1 VGVWERG
8 KFKLLSTT
16 NENEGK
22 YTMNLIKAA
31 LRKPISILVLVAGLL
46 FFGIS
51 SLTDIKIDIL
61 PKMNLPVIYIAH
73 PFGGYTP
80 NQMESFFAKQYV
92 NILLFANGVKSIE
105 TKNIQGLTLMKLTYY
120 EGTNMAQAA
129 AELSALSNRIQAI
142 FPPGTNPPFVIRFD
156 ASSLPVGQL
165 VLSSPTR
172 TNNELQDLANV
183 YVRASFT
190 SIPGLLAP
198 SPFGGNS
205 RTIEINVSPEALRS
219 HNLTPDQ
226 IVEAIRLN
234 NQTAPSGNVRIG
246 NIQYITPTNNNIKLI
261 KDFED
266 IPLFKGGA
274 QNLYLRDVA
283 TVKDGADITAGYA
296 LVNGKRSVY
305 VSIAKSADAS
315 TWDVVKNLKAA
326 LPTIQSTL
334 PEDVKLSYEFDQSVY
349 VINAVKSLVKEG
361 VIGALL
367 TGLMVLLFLG
377 DRRGALIVIL
387 TIPISIISGI
397 LFLKLAGQTI
407 NIMSLSGLALAI
419 GILVDESTVTIEN
432 IHQHFAMGKPKALA
446 IWDACKE
453 IAFPKLLILFCILAV
468 FAPAF
473 TMSGIPG
480 ALFLP
485 LALAIGFSMIISFL
499 LSQTFVPVMAN
510 WLMKTHA
517 AKHVK
522 QDVKISTDEAVFVS
536 TGLTAESEKDTL
548 DQKKMLVERP
558 DFNYDGKNTRFERFR
573 NRFMRFIT
581 RILPYRKP
589 IVIGYVLLI
598 TGTAYLLL
606 NSIGRDVL
614 PKTNGSQFQLRMRA
628 PEGTRIERTEEMS
641 IALLN
646 DLKKMVGPEH
656 IAITSAYV
664 GQHPSLFSVS
674 PIYLFMAGP
683 QEAVFQISLK
693 NYHVNMD
700 EFKDRMRKHIKQIL
714 PDVKLSFEP
723 IDLTDKVLSQGSP
736 TPIEVRIS
744 GKNKKL
750 NEEYAEK
757 IVEKLER
764 LDYMRD
770 VQIAQSL
777 KYPALNI
784 NIDRVKAAQVG
795 VDMSE
800 ISRSLVAAT
809 SSSRYTEK
817 NIWIDEAVGL
827 SYNVQVQVPLNE
839 MSSKSQMEEI
849 PLLRNASRPVLG
861 DVATITHDTTYGEN
875 DDLGAMPYVS
885 VTANLF
891 KKDLGDATMDVR
903 KTIASLGTLPRGLFV
918 EQIGLGKVLSET
930 LSSLQ
935 TGLLVAIVVIFL
947 MLSANFQSFKVP
959 LIILATVPSVVL
971 GSLTLLLLTGS
982 TLNLQSY
989 MGIIMSV
996 GVSIA
1001 NAVLLISNAESLR
1014 IHNGDALKSA
1024 KEAAALRLRPIIMT
1038 SLAMIAGML
1047 PMAIG
1052 EGEGGDQVSPLGRA
1066 VIGGL
1071 IGSTF
1076 AVLIVLPLVFSWVQ
1090 RKTTTQSVSLDPE
1103 DKKSKFYV
1111 PSAIDFRI

>member
-1 VGVWERG
+1 
-8 KFKLLSTT
+8 
-16 NENEGK
+16 
-22 YTMNLIKAA
+22 MNLIKAA

-51 SLTDIKIDIL
+51 SLTNIKIDIL

-80 NQMESFFAKQYV
+80 NQMESYFAKQYV

-129 AELSALSNRIQAI
+129 SELSALSNRIQAI

-183 YVRASFT
+183 YVRSSFT

-246 NIQYITPTNNNIKLI
+246 NTQYITPTNNTIKLI

-266 IPLFKGGA
+266 IPLFKGGV

-517 AKHVK
+517 AKHER
-522 QDVKISTDEAVFVS
+522 QHVKISTDEAVFAS
-536 TGLTAESEKDTL
+536 TGLSAESEKDTFS
-548 DQKKMLVERP
+548 QKKILVERA
-558 DFNYDGKNTRFERFR
+558 DFNNDGKITRFERFR

-589 IVIGYVLLI
+589 IVIGYILLI

-628 PEGTRIERTEEMS
+628 PEGTRIERTEGMS
-641 IALLN
+641 IVLLN

-683 QEAVFQISLK
+683 QEAVFQVSLK

-700 EFKDRMRKHIKQIL
+700 ELKDRMRKRIKQIL
-714 PDVKLSFEP
+714 PEVKLSFEP

-744 GKNKKL
+744 GKDKKL
-750 NEEYAEK
+750 NEEYADK
-757 IVEKLER
+757 IVEKLKE
-764 LDYMRD
+764 LNYMRD

-800 ISRSLVAAT
+800 ISRSLIAAT

-817 NIWIDEAVGL
+817 NIWIDESIGL

-839 MSSKSQMEEI
+839 MSSQSQMEEI

-891 KKDLGDATMDVR
+891 KKDLGDAITDVQ

-971 GSLTLLLLTGS
+971 GSLALLLLTGS

-1024 KEAAALRLRPIIMT
+1024 MEAAALRLRPIIMT

-1090 RKTTTQSVSLDPE
+1090 GKTSTQSVSLDPE
-1103 DKKSKFYV
+1103 DKASKFYIQAV
-1111 PSAIDFRI
+1111 TESRF